1 MKIIT
6 THREETASYAA
17 EELKKY
23 ILGMSRGKINPEIT
37 YVDIIT
43 KGDMEEGIVL
53 GLLDELSLD
62 ISDLEDAFIEDI
74 IDIDVKSCKG
84 YIAGSNLR
92 SILMGVYKYCTFA
105 GCRFLRPGPDGD
117 YVPKSDLINHS
128 CRYRKKA
135 DYPFRC
141 EIIEGAV
148 SYEHCRETVYYLPK
162 IGMNSYMIEGLVP
175 YSYMHKWYGHVGNV
189 NLRRKGQ
196 VTDYG
201 MLADYVSLLEKDIKR
216 AGLILQTLGHA
227 WMFEKLGIKRGKD
240 EEANLKDEHRQY
252 LALVNGKRGFCHGGQ
267 FYTNFCYSNPKA
279 RAILAETVVDYA
291 KSHPY
296 VDYVHLWLAD
306 AINNWCE
313 CDECRKLE
321 PSDHYINLLNDID
334 AALTKEGLDT
344 RLSLIMYNET
354 VRPPKLCKLN
364 NPKRFFLTVA
374 IGTNTEIGYKKFV
387 CNEEIPPYELN
398 NWKSFNVSQR
408 FKCHDEWKRMC
419 EGMTSAVFEYRFYM
433 DQYCDLGHM
442 RISRETHRDMKA
454 LEVVDFQGC
463 LSDKTHR
470 MYMPTSLPM
479 IMMGEVMFDKNLDFD
494 ARANEYFEGAFGKD
508 GAKCRE
514 YLEGLTKLLSP
525 ANFRVDKDAA
535 LGIEEDGLGKV
546 DTTVKTWKNN
556 PEVAERAKQI
566 PAYVDA
572 FLPTIED
579 NIAYADDN
587 ARLLSWNYL
596 KYHAEICKLFS
607 ELLLAGA
614 EGDMDRAIEK
624 YYVIEKYLSDR
635 ELEIHW
641 AFDVFLFLR
650 YLRTKLQ
657 IPAIPYFD

>member
-6 THREETASYAA
+6 THQNETVSYAA

-23 ILGMSRGKINPEIT
+23 ILAMSRGKINPEVT
-37 YVDIIT
+37 YVDIIM
-43 KGDMEEGIVL
+43 KSDYESGIVL

-62 ISDLEDAFIEDI
+62 TSDLEDAFIEDI
-74 IDIDVKSCKG
+74 IDIDVKACLG
-84 YIAGSNLR
+84 YIAGSNPR
-92 SILMGVYKYCTFA
+92 SILMGVYKYCTSA

-117 YVPKSDLINHS
+117 YVPKADLVNHS
-128 CRYRKKA
+128 YKYRKKA

-201 MLADYVSLLEKDIKR
+201 MLEDYVSLLEKDIKR

-227 WMFEKLGIKRGKD
+227 WMFEKLGVKRGKD
-240 EEANLKDEHRQY
+240 EEASLKDEYRPY
-252 LALVNGKRGFCHGGQ
+252 IALVNGKRALHHGSQ
-267 FYTNFCYSNPKA
+267 FYTNFCYSNPGA

-306 AINNWCE
+306 SMNNWCE

-321 PSDHYINLLNDID
+321 PSDHYINLLNEID
-334 AALTKEGLDT
+334 EALTKAGLDT
-344 RLSLIMYNET
+344 RLSLIMYVET
-354 VRPPKLCKLN
+354 VRPPKLYKLN

-374 IGTNTEIGYKKFV
+374 IGTNTEIGYKKLE
-387 CNEEIPPYELN
+387 CDEEIPPYELN
-398 NWKSFNVSQR
+398 NWKMFNAPHR
-408 FKCHDEWKRMC
+408 FKCHDEWKRVC
-419 EGMTSAVFEYRFYM
+419 EGMPSAVFEYRFYI

-442 RISRETHRDMKA
+442 RISRETHRDMRA

-494 ARANEYFEGAFGKD
+494 ARADEYFEGAFGKD

-514 YLEGLTKLLSP
+514 YLEGLTELLSP
-525 ANFRVDKDAA
+525 ANFRVDKNSS
-535 LGIEEDGLGKV
+535 LGLEEEGVGKAE
-546 DTTVKTWKNN
+546 TVVKSWKNN
-556 PEVAERAKQI
+556 PEVAERAKKI
-566 PAYVDA
+566 PEYLAA
-572 FLPTIED
+572 FMPTIED

-587 ARLLSWNYL
+587 ARLLSWKYL
-596 KYHAEICKLFS
+596 KYHSEICALFS
-607 ELLLAGA
+607 DVMLAGA
-614 EGDMDRAIEK
+614 EDDMERAKEK
-624 YYVIEKYLSDR
+624 YYVLEKYLGEH

-650 YLRTKLQ
+650 YLRMKLNM
-657 IPAIPYFD
+657 PAIPYYD

>member
-1 MKIIT
+1 MKIVT
-6 THREETASYAA
+6 THQDETISYAA

-23 ILGMSRGKINPEIT
+23 ILKMSRGKINPEIA
-37 YVDIIT
+37 YVDMIM
-43 KGDMEEGIVL
+43 KSDYESGIVL

-62 ISDLEDAFIEDI
+62 TSDLEDAFIEDI
-74 IDIDVKSCKG
+74 IDIDVKSCIG
-84 YIAGSNLR
+84 YIAGSNAR
-92 SILMGVYKYCTFA
+92 SILMGIYKYCTSA

-128 CRYRKKA
+128 YEYRKKA

-141 EIIEGAV
+141 EVIEGAV

-201 MLADYVSLLEKDIKR
+201 MLEEYVSLLEKDIKR

-227 WMFEKLGIKRGKD
+227 WMFEKLGVKRGKD
-240 EEANLKDEHRQY
+240 EEASLKDEYRPY
-252 LALVNGKRGFCHGGQ
+252 IALVNGKRVLHHGSQ
-267 FYTNFCYSNPKA
+267 FYTNFCYSNPGA

-306 AINNWCE
+306 SMNNWCE
-313 CDECRKLE
+313 CEECRKLE
-321 PSDHYINLLNDID
+321 PSDHYVNLLNDID
-334 AALTKEGLDT
+334 AALTKAGLDT
-344 RLSLIMYNET
+344 RLSLIMYVET
-354 VRPPKLCKLN
+354 VRPPKLYKLN

-374 IGTNTEIGYKKFV
+374 IGTNTEIGYKKLE
-387 CNEEIPPYELN
+387 CDEEIPPYELN
-398 NWKSFNVSQR
+398 NWKMFSAPQR
-408 FKCHDEWKRMC
+408 FKCHDEWKRIC
-419 EGMTSAVFEYRFYM
+419 EGMPSAVFEYRFYI

-494 ARANEYFEGAFGKD
+494 ARADEYFEGAFGKD

-514 YLEGLTKLLSP
+514 YLEGLTELLSP
-525 ANFRVDKDAA
+525 ANFRVDKNSS
-535 LGIEEDGLGKV
+535 LGLEEEGVGKAE
-546 DTTVKTWKNN
+546 TAVKSWKNN
-556 PEVAERAKQI
+556 PEVAERAKKI
-566 PAYVDA
+566 PEYLAA
-572 FLPTIED
+572 FMPTIED

-587 ARLLSWNYL
+587 ARLISWKYL
-596 KYHAEICKLFS
+596 KYHSEICALFS
-607 ELLLAGA
+607 DVMLAGA
-614 EGDMDRAIEK
+614 EDDMERAKEK
-624 YYVIEKYLSDR
+624 YYVLEKYLSDH

-650 YLRTKLQ
+650 YLRMKLNM
-657 IPAIPYFD
+657 PAIPYYD